1 METNTFVI
9 LLQVWAIITDTRNS
23 ENMRNFTTILIF
35 GDLTVDT
42 GNNNYLTTFLKA
54 NHNPYGQ
61 NFPGQVPTGRFSD
74 GKLIPDLLAS
84 MLGIKE
90 MVPPFLQP
98 NLSNLELLTGVNFAS
113 AGSGYDDD
121 LSGDPH
127 REAS

>member
-1 METNTFVI
+1 M
-9 LLQVWAIITDTRNS
+9 
-23 ENMRNFTTILIF
+23 
-35 GDLTVDT
+35 
-42 GNNNYLTTFLKA
+42 
-54 NHNPYGQ
+54 
-61 NFPGQVPTGRFSD
+61 GRFSD

-121 LSGDPH
+121 LTSDIFQVIPPISKQPKYFKQYIEKLSNMVGKEQGQ
-127 REAS
+127 RMISRALIVISTGFVETRKGCCGTGMLEAGLLCSTVSPV